1 MHIHKN
7 TLSLLATASLITGV
21 FFAGQTQAQGVLFV
35 VDDKVGV
42 GTDTPDQEFDVE
54 AAGPNV
60 RLTNTGSGGGI
71 FDFRMN
77 ANTGRFTF
85 TDDPNG
91 MRNPFKI
98 GTNADN
104 NLFKVGTTASNQV
117 DITGNLVVTGTI
129 SPDYVFLP
137 EYELESIED
146 HATMMW
152 ENRHLPAV
160 GAGQTDHK
168 GRGLVNVGQ
177 RSQGML
183 EELEKAHIYIE
194 QLNSSL
200 KEKDGQI
207 ADLEA
212 RLSSIES
219 ALTTQK

>member
-1 MHIHKN
+1 MRIHKN
-7 TLSLLATASLITGV
+7 TLSLLATALLITGV
-21 FFAGQTQAQGVLFV
+21 FFAGQAQAQGVLFV

-54 AAGPNV
+54 AVGPNV
-60 RLTNTGSGGGI
+60 RLTNTGAGGGI

-98 GTNADN
+98 AINANN
-104 NLFKVGTTASNQV
+104 NLFKVGTDAPDQIS
-117 DITGNLVVTGTI
+117 ITGNLVVAGTI
-129 SPDYVFLP
+129 TPDYVFLP

-146 HATMMW
+146 HARMMW

-160 GAGQTDHK
+160 APGRTDHK

-183 EELEKAHIYIE
+183 EELEKAHIYID